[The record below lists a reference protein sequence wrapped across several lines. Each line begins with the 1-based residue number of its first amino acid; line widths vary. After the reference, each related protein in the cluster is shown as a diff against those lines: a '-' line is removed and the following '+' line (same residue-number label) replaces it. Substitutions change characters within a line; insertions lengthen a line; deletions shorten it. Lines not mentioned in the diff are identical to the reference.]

1 MKLMTVE
8 QAKAVGDAVNKIPGQ
23 AIEKDMYKSASAVLD
38 KCKKDAACYLGV
50 LDTPVPSAPP
60 AAKMGHVKAVW
71 MAVELHPAGT
81 KEKLLE
87 RVEKV
92 KDGSVRLAILEGI
105 DTLSPNGDAAAADKL
120 EKLVEADRAAG
131 NAAGTRRDV
140 PHRPEAPVARAV
152 IRLEVTRGQL
162 VGTAI
167 EPTSDIVRIG
177 RAEGNDLVVPDTHV
191 SSEHAKIV
199 FSADRYVLVDQRSTN
214 GTAILRGGAENGAE
228 PARIAL
234 DDTNSREATLEDG
247 DVIELGSQDRIV
259 HVVVSMREDADDARV
274 FAMKKIEELVPRAT
288 ILEKDEGRLRV
299 LYDALK
305 RIGGAQDLSEVLVA
319 ICESSFTLVPL
330 ATHVTIILR
339 DDDEDS
345 AAARGA
351 SGYVPVMTRVRGQDA
366 PPSQAIPITRSVFRK
381 VVSERAA
388 VVAADAPRDVGQSES
403 LMGAQIRS
411 TLGIPLWKGEEIL
424 GVIQVDNREAT
435 GVLTASDLDIMAVL
449 AQNASLAV
457 ANARVAKRLRAAEDR
472 LKKENAFLKG
482 KEQERRTGGKKDG
495 APEIIGNS
503 APMKQLLQQL
513 EKVVNTRVTVL
524 IEGETGVGKELVAA
538 SVHYRSNRR
547 ERLFVGQNCAAMP
560 ETLLES
566 ELFGHKKGAFTGAH
580 EDKRGLFEVAD
591 GGTLFLDEV
600 TEMPLSLQSKLLRV
614 LQEGEI
620 RADRRDAGE
629 EGQRPHR
636 RRDEPQPREGGRRG
650 PLPRGP
656 LLPPQGLPSP
666 RPAAPRAPRRHPAH
680 RLALPPALR
689 DGVRQA
695 GRRLLAASDGAPP
708 ELRLA
713 GQRPRAPERDP
724 APRHPNRHRRLRHPR
739 HALAARPPGR
749 RHDRARPPHEG
760 HAQGDDGP
768 GRALAP
774 HRSPPRARQQQDRR
788 REVPR
793 HHPRGPPQEAP
804 RVRAVSVGSSRRAQ
818 AGFGWPG
825 SESAAAAD
833 ARDAHA

>member
-1 MKLMTVE
+1 
-8 QAKAVGDAVNKIPGQ
+8 
-23 AIEKDMYKSASAVLD
+23 
-38 KCKKDAACYLGV
+38 
-50 LDTPVPSAPP
+50 
-60 AAKMGHVKAVW
+60 
-71 MAVELHPAGT
+71 
-81 KEKLLE
+81 
-87 RVEKV
+87 
-92 KDGSVRLAILEGI
+92 
-105 DTLSPNGDAAAADKL
+105 
-120 EKLVEADRAAG
+120 
-131 NAAGTRRDV
+131 
-140 PHRPEAPVARAV
+140 V

-167 EPTSDIVRIG
+167 DPTSDVIRIG

-214 GTAILRGGAENGAE
+214 GTAILRGGE
-228 PARIAL
+228 RIVL
-234 DDTNSREATLEDG
+234 DDSNGREAPVEDG
-247 DVIELGSQDRIV
+247 DVIELGSQDRVV
-259 HVVVSMREDADDARV
+259 HVALTMQDEADDARV

-299 LYDALK
+299 LYAALK

-330 ATHVTIILR
+330 ATHVTMILR
-339 DDDEDS
+339 DDDDDS
-345 AAARGA
+345 AAAKGA
-351 SGYVPVMTRVRGQDA
+351 AGYVPVMTRVRGQDA

-403 LMGAQIRS
+403 LLGAQIRS
-411 TLGIPLWKGEEIL
+411 TLGIPLWKGDEIL

-495 APEIIGNS
+495 PPEIIGAS

-547 ERLFVGQNCAAMP
+547 DRLFVGQNCAAMP

-620 RADRRDAGE
+620 RAIGATTEKKVNVRIVAATNRNLEKEVA
-629 EGQRPHR
+629 EGRF
-636 RRDEPQPREGGRRG
+636 REDLYYRLKVF
-650 PLPRGP
+650 PLRVPP
-656 LLPPQGLPSP
+656 L
-666 RPAAPRAPRRHPAH
+666 R
-680 RLALPPALR
+680 
-689 DGVRQA
+689 
-695 GRRLLAASDGAPP
+695 
-708 ELRLA
+708 E
-713 GQRPRAPERDP
+713 
-724 APRHPNRHRRLRHPR
+724 
-739 HALAARPPGR
+739 
-749 RHDRARPPHEG
+749 
-760 HAQGDDGP
+760 
-768 GRALAP
+768 
-774 HRSPPRARQQQDRR
+774 R
-788 REVPR
+788 REDIPLIGGHFLQRFSHEFGKPSGGFSQQAMELLQGYDWPGNVRELQNEVQRLVIQIDSGGFVTPDMLS
-793 HHPRGPPQEAP
+793 P
-804 RVRAVSVGSSRRAQ
+804 RVRQVEGMIERVRPTKGTLKEMMDQVERWLLIEALREHGNNKT
-818 AGFGWPG
+818 
-825 SESAAAAD
+825 AAAKSLGITREGLHKKLRAFGL
-833 ARDAHA
+833 